1 MHPDTTPPGAGFAD
15 VAEEIVPDYSRLG
28 FRDLR
33 KLVKARGMPA
43 DGRQPEL
50 IDKLKAWDAEHG
62 QEPDLTVPDDDD
74 EVDLL
79 ADDEP
84 AHVPVAPVPFPT
96 APTTPAPAPTVTETF
111 TPAPTP
117 GQQTPTGGGEGASV
131 PPPGGLPRAADDRG
145 RADLSAREGV
155 VRVGEGYIA
164 DVRGYRHEFLIDGR
178 DITDDDHFR
187 FIAETHQAAQR
198 AGYQTK
204 GGIGIGQRIGYADR
218 DGRRTVIYQV
228 PLRRQQ

>member
-1 MHPDTTPPGAGFAD
+1 MHPDTIPSGADPAD
-15 VAEEIVPDYSRLG
+15 ADTTEEIVPDYSRLG

-33 KLVKARGMPA
+33 KLVKSRGMPA

-50 IDKLKAWDAEHG
+50 IDKLKAWDAEYD
-62 QEPDLTVPDDDD
+62 QAPDLTVPEGDD
-74 EVDLL
+74 EFDLL

-84 AHVPVAPVPFPT
+84 GHAPVAPAPPPATPNPAPT
-96 APTTPAPAPTVTETF
+96 ATEPPTPAPGLGAQ
-111 TPAPTP
+111 A
-117 GQQTPTGGGEGASV
+117 PTGGGEGASA

-164 DVRGYRHEFLIDGR
+164 DVRGFRHEFLIDGR